1 VSSDENTERIAQ
13 AASIHRVRKTEIMAE
28 PKHHDEPTHHEE
40 HIVSPKLYLV
50 IGATLLIFTGITVG
64 ASLIDLPGDL
74 NAVVAL
80 AIACIKMTLVVLFFM
95 HVKYSSQLTK
105 LTVAAGFF
113 TFIVLITMTMTDYI
127 SRAWGR
133 W

>member
-1 VSSDENTERIAQ
+1 MAQ
-13 AASIHRVRKTEIMAE
+13 GAE
-28 PKHHDEPTHHEE
+28 TQWLKRN
-40 HIVSPKLYLV
+40 IVSPKVY
-50 IGATLLIFTGITVG
+50 LLIGTALLVLTATTTAV
-64 ASLIDLPGDL
+64 SYVELGDF

-95 HVKYSSQLTK
+95 HVKYSSKLTK

-113 TFIVLITMTMTDYI
+113 TFLVLITMTMTDYI

>member
-1 VSSDENTERIAQ
+1 MSDA
-13 AASIHRVRKTEIMAE
+13 
-28 PKHHDEPTHHEE
+28 KHIDEPTEHEE
-40 HIVSPKLYLV
+40 HIVSPKVYLL
-50 IGATLLIFTGITVG
+50 IGAALLILTATTTAV
-64 ASLIDLPGDL
+64 SYLELGDY

-95 HVKYSSQLTK
+95 HVKYSSRLTK

-113 TFIVLITMTMTDYI
+113 TFIVLIMMTMTDYV

>member
-1 VSSDENTERIAQ
+1 MSELS
-13 AASIHRVRKTEIMAE
+13 
-28 PKHHDEPTHHEE
+28 HHEEVDTEPTLHEE
-40 HIVSPKLYLV
+40 HIVTPKVY
-50 IGATLLIFTGITVG
+50 GLIFGALLFFTGLTVA
-64 ASLIDLPGDL
+64 ASYLEMYTF

-80 AIACIKMTLVVLFFM
+80 AIACIKAVLVILYFM
-95 HVKYSSQLTK
+95 HVKYSSRLTK

-127 SRAWGR
+127 SRAWGL